1 MWSLSDTT
9 PPKLRKSE
17 GGCYNKSMQVT
28 NYFRETWSELK
39 LVRWPTRDQ
48 TLKLTGIVIVIS
60 LLVGAYIGSLDL
72 TFTKTLSL
80 IIK

>member
-1 MWSLSDTT
+1 MNIAS
-9 PPKLRKSE
+9 
-17 GGCYNKSMQVT
+17 
-28 NYFRETWSELK
+28 YFRETVSELK
-39 LVRWPTRDQ
+39 LVRWPTRNQ

>member
-1 MWSLSDTT
+1 MNALA
-9 PPKLRKSE
+9 
-17 GGCYNKSMQVT
+17 
-28 NYFRETWSELK
+28 YFRETWSELK
-39 LVRWPTRDQ
+39 LVRWPTRNQ
-48 TLKLTGIVIVIS
+48 TVKLTVIVIVIS

>member
-1 MWSLSDTT
+1 MNAVSYL
-9 PPKLRKSE
+9 
-17 GGCYNKSMQVT
+17 
-28 NYFRETWSELK
+28 RETISELK

-48 TLKLTGIVIVIS
+48 TIKLTVIVIVIS
-60 LLVGAYIGSLDL
+60 LLMGAYIGSLDL